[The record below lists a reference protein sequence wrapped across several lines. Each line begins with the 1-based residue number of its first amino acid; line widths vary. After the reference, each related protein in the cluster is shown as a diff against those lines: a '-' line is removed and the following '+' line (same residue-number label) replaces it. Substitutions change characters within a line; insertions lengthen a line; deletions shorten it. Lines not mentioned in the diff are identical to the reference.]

1 MYFDANT
8 LSVKGSFKETKM
20 QKHMIKRGA
29 GDPEYGEL
37 KTPLERARFVM
48 EHIGWEPQ
56 FADELFD
63 LWQNKKLVGA
73 EDVATLKG
81 ELERHNN
88 AEREEEAKAMAELC
102 GGMPVAE
109 DEAEAPVKPKRRGR
123 KAKEA

>member
-1 MYFDANT
+1 MYFDAHT

-20 QKHMIKRGA
+20 QKHMIKRKA
-29 GDPEYGEL
+29 NDAEYAEL

-48 EHIGWEPQ
+48 EHIGWEPR

-63 LWQNKKLVGA
+63 LWQNKKLVSA

-88 AEREEEAKAMAELC
+88 AEAEAEAQAMAELC

-109 DEAEAPVKPKRRGR
+109 EEAAPKRRGR

>member
-1 MYFDANT
+1 MYFDAYT

-20 QKHMIKRGA
+20 QKHMIKRKA
-29 GDPEYGEL
+29 NDAEYAEL

-48 EHIGWEPQ
+48 AHIGWEPR

-63 LWQNKKLVGA
+63 LWQNKRLVGA
-73 EDVATLKG
+73 EDVATLKA

-102 GGMPVAE
+102 SGTPVAE
-109 DEAEAPVKPKRRGR
+109 EESAPKRRGR